1 LLDEPAHFRYSKE
14 YSMAI
19 FAKDSADRSEP
30 RNGGAVAAEGALS
43 IIAPGMR
50 IIGDIESSGVVKIEG
65 MVEGTIRGARQVLL
79 GRQGEVKGDI
89 HAREVVLGG
98 KVQGTVVAS
107 ERVELQGTAFVNG
120 DIQTKTIVVLE
131 GGRINGSVRMDDSAP
146 AASVAPA
153 STSNAATSG
162 EPDTAPKPIV
172 SVVR

>member
-1 LLDEPAHFRYSKE
+1 
-14 YSMAI
+14 MAI

-30 RNGGAVAAEGALS
+30 RSSGAAATEGALS
-43 IIAPGMR
+43 IIATGMR
-50 IIGDIESSGVVKIEG
+50 IIGDIETSGVVKIEG

-98 KVQGTVVAS
+98 KVHGTVVAS

-120 DIQTKTIVVLE
+120 DIHTKTIVVLE
-131 GGRINGSVRMDDSAP
+131 GGRINGSVRMDDSVPAATAAP
-146 AASVAPA
+146 AAA
-153 STSNAATSG
+153 NDAATSG

>member
-1 LLDEPAHFRYSKE
+1 
-14 YSMAI
+14 MAI
-19 FAKDSADRSEP
+19 FAKESADRSEP
-30 RNGGAVAAEGALS
+30 RSGGHAAGEGALS
-43 IIAPGMR
+43 IVANGMR
-50 IIGDIESSGVVKIEG
+50 VTGDIDSTGVVKIEG
-65 MVEGTIRGARQVLL
+65 FVEGTIRAARQVLL

-98 KVQGTVVAS
+98 RVEGTVVAS

-131 GGRINGSVRMDDSAP
+131 GGRINGSVRMDD
-146 AASVAPA
+146 AS
-153 STSNAATSG
+153 AATASSNTAATN